1 MSEFICVTCGTQ
13 YSEQPTPPDQCL
25 ICTEERQ
32 YVGWQGQQWTTLEQ
46 LRLDHRN
53 RVAPE
58 APGLTGI
65 GTEPKVAIG
74 QRALHVR
81 TTEGGF
87 LWDCISLV
95 DDATVRA
102 VQALGTV
109 RGIALSHPHPNM

>member
-13 YSEQPTPPDQCL
+13 YSEQPIPPDQCL

-58 APGLTGI
+58 ASVHCNRAATTTG
-65 GTEPKVAIG
+65 PAD
-74 QRALHVR
+74 RR
-81 TTEGGF
+81 
-87 LWDCISLV
+87 
-95 DDATVRA
+95 R
-102 VQALGTV
+102 
-109 RGIALSHPHPNM
+109 

>member
-58 APGLTGI
+58 APGGRY
-65 GTEPKVAIG
+65 GAA
-74 QRALHVR
+74 QARRRARYAATCIRFPQVR
-81 TTEGGF
+81 
-87 LWDCISLV
+87 
-95 DDATVRA
+95 
-102 VQALGTV
+102 
-109 RGIALSHPHPNM
+109 LSQ